1 MSTVAA
7 FLNFLGAVTLMVAIA
22 KKYGVFDADAA
33 DTVLLVLPIAAIL
46 SLRNK
51 RECNPLRKA
60 QA

>member
-1 MSTVAA
+1 MTNIHRGLCWAA
-7 FLNFLGAVTLMVAIA
+7 AMLMVAIA

-46 SLRNK
+46 SVRSK
-51 RECNPLRKA
+51 RECNLLRKA